1 MSVKYLNGVSYP
13 IIEITDQYNRRV
25 ENGLFTLPLTNELG
39 LEERSVERFTEYE
52 NLSFVKK
59 KKTKGWD
66 MYFTL
71 NFPEYAAK
79 ATATKIM
86 MLLDW
91 EYAISNTPAMY
102 NYRIYLTPRADVMS
116 RKFEVI
122 GDVSITGAT
131 RTNTLSATTTS
142 ASTIYSTSVNS
153 TSSGGQS
160 PFIFNNGG
168 GGIMGYFESG
178 GIQYFTLNNS
188 NLLSTTTV
196 ILKNFKSFN
205 EDFRMLNLLEAS
217 IISKESGTSFLSK
230 SNNTPSSSSTV
241 S

>member
-1 MSVKYLNGVSYP
+1 MAKYLNGVSYP
-13 IIEITDQYNRRV
+13 IIEITDQYGRSV

-39 LEERSVERFTEYE
+39 LEERSLERYTEYE
-52 NLSFVKK
+52 ALNFVKK

-122 GDVSITGAT
+122 GDNKEMVMKVLKGG
-131 RTNTLSATTTS
+131 
-142 ASTIYSTSVNS
+142 VNS
-153 TSSGGQS
+153 IGHSGLVLK
-160 PFIFNNGG
+160 
-168 GGIMGYFESG
+168 YRTK
-178 GIQYFTLNNS
+178 YLS
-188 NLLSTTTV
+188 NWSTRNPDAELFLV
-196 ILKNFKSFN
+196 LMHNKH
-205 EDFRMLNLLEAS
+205 
-217 IISKESGTSFLSK
+217 IIK
-230 SNNTPSSSSTV
+230 
-241 S
+241 

>member
-1 MSVKYLNGVSYP
+1 MSTRYLNGVSYP

-86 MLLDW
+86 QLLDW
-91 EYAISNTPAMY
+91 EYAISNTPSMY

-122 GDVSITGAT
+122 GDNKEMVMKVLKGG
-131 RTNTLSATTTS
+131 
-142 ASTIYSTSVNS
+142 VNCIGH
-153 TSSGGQS
+153 SG
-160 PFIFNNGG
+160 
-168 GGIMGYFESG
+168 
-178 GIQYFTLNNS
+178 L
-188 NLLSTTTV
+188 
-196 ILKNFKSFN
+196 ILKYQTKYLSNWTTRDPDVEVLAPF
-205 EDFRMLNLLEAS
+205 DDIILN
-217 IISKESGTSFLSK
+217 
-230 SNNTPSSSSTV
+230 
-241 S
+241 